1 MHTCCKRLF
10 ASSSRRN
17 GRHCWCASARCE
29 CGLRSMPC
37 DGEPEEGTLGTGRPE
52 VAPWYFP
59 GPLCRQVKPK
69 PTTVTH
75 TWLALNAHHTV
86 YRIISTGVPKQNVV
100 FDCTLGFRNHT
111 AGIIDYLMAHLQP
124 TLNKFWTNRHTYI
137 HTNIHTYNV
146 LRGPGW
152 RLLGIAMPPPLP
164 R

>member
-1 MHTCCKRLF
+1 M
-10 ASSSRRN
+10 
-17 GRHCWCASARCE
+17 
-29 CGLRSMPC
+29 
-37 DGEPEEGTLGTGRPE
+37 EEGRGGNAGYRL
-52 VAPWYFP
+52 WYFP

-124 TLNKFWTNRHTYI
+124 TLNNFWTNRHTDI
-137 HTNIHTYNV
+137 HTDIQTLYVQKYVTLKNMLHPV
-146 LRGPGW
+146 
-152 RLLGIAMPPPLP
+152 
-164 R
+164 